1 MHTTRFWNNLYHGHA
16 QNLKIGKP
24 NNLIVF
30 GNNVFK
36 QKQTN
41 KKLKQKETQKTT
53 NKKNNKKKQQKTKH
67 SNKNKQTQISTTTK
81 KTNNQT
87 KKEAKDERWRSKLGK
102 VHLHSISESRCESD
116 VVLYSYINRRNG
128 D

>member
-1 MHTTRFWNNLYHGHA
+1 VHTTRFWNNLYHGHA

-41 KKLKQKETQKTT
+41 KKLTTKNKTKQNKT
-53 NKKNNKKKQQKTKH
+53 NKKKPT
-67 SNKNKQTQISTTTK
+67 NKQTN
-81 KTNNQT
+81 KTIVNLF
-87 KKEAKDERWRSKLGK
+87 SL
-102 VHLHSISESRCESD
+102 
-116 VVLYSYINRRNG
+116 
-128 D
+128 